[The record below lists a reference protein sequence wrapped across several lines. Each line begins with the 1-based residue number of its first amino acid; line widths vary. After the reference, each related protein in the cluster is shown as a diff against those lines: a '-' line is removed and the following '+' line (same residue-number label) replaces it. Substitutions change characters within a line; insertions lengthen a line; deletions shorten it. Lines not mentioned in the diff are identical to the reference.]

1 MICPICAAALP
12 EGARQCPGCGA
23 ELTDYLTAAYQPDL
37 LYNEALDCLRR
48 ENWSEASAL
57 LCQAHALRPDDA
69 EILALWVRSEFL
81 GDNKKRA
88 VELMT
93 DLIELD
99 DSPQRMEQ
107 FNQLVAEYDLDQ
119 SSGEAAVKRQ
129 LSAQSQR
136 LSALLD
142 RMERALDGAAP
153 VPAGSTTSAASA
165 VTGTP
170 TASAPAAAALSAA
183 STATAAPQ
191 KAQASKPSR
200 NTKKS
205 KKARRG
211 KHRAQAPA
219 APATPTAPAA
229 PAAQAA
235 PAAPTAPTAPGATL
249 PGGMPSF
256 AAFSEMF
263 PPSKP

>member
-37 LYNEALDCLRR
+37 LYNEALECLRR
-48 ENWSEASAL
+48 ENWSEASTL

-107 FNQLVAEYDLDQ
+107 FNQLVTEYDLDQ

-142 RMERALDGAAP
+142 RMERALDGAAAAP
-153 VPAGSTTSAASA
+153 VGSAGTGTSA
-165 VTGTP
+165 V
-170 TASAPAAAALSAA
+170 SAPAAPAMPAA
-183 STATAAPQ
+183 SAATAAPQ
-191 KAQASKPSR
+191 KAQTSKPSR

-205 KKARRG
+205 KKSRRG

-219 APATPTAPAA
+219 ASAA
-229 PAAQAA
+229 SAAQAA
-235 PAAPTAPTAPGATL
+235 PASPAAPSAPTATPAATL

>member
-48 ENWSEASAL
+48 ENWSEASTL

-107 FNQLVAEYDLDQ
+107 FTQLVAAYDLDQ

-142 RMERALDGAAP
+142 RMERALDGAASAP
-153 VPAGSTTSAASA
+153 TVSATSAASA
-165 VTGTP
+165 GTGTP
-170 TASAPAAAALSAA
+170 AASAPAAP
-183 STATAAPQ
+183 AAPQ

-205 KKARRG
+205 KKSRRG

-219 APATPTAPAA
+219 ASAA
-229 PAAQAA
+229 SAAQAA
-235 PAAPTAPTAPGATL
+235 PASPAAPSAPTATPAATL